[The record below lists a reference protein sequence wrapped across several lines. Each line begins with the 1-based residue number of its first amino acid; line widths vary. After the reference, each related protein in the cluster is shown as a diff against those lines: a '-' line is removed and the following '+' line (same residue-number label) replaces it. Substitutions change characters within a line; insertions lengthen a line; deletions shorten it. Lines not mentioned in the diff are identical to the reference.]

1 MVDTKV
7 DRTTK
12 ERRPGAGYKRPN
24 FPTEFKRRLVE
35 QSYESGAST
44 ALIARANDIN
54 ANLLFK
60 WRRQY
65 LAGAYGPLS
74 LRGRTALPP
83 AEEMLLVPVNVME
96 DVPAVMPVER
106 ARDIVP
112 ASEGCCEIEFDR
124 ARLRIRG
131 DVSPAMLKLLI
142 RELSR

>member
-7 DRTTK
+7 DKTSS
-12 ERRPGAGYKRPN
+12 ERRAGAGYKRPN
-24 FPTEFKRRLVE
+24 FPVEFKRRLVE
-35 QSYESGAST
+35 QSYEFGAST
-44 ALIARANDIN
+44 ALIARANEIN

-74 LRGRTALPP
+74 LPGQAELKP
-83 AEEMLLVPVNVME
+83 AEETLLVPVNVSDE
-96 DVPAVMPVER
+96 ALALMPSEPTGETR
-106 ARDIVP
+106 AAP
-112 ASEGCCEIEFDR
+112 EGCCEIEFER

-131 DVSPAMLKLLI
+131 DVSPAMLQLLI

>member
-7 DRTTK
+7 DRTSSK
-12 ERRPGAGYKRPN
+12 RRAGAGYKRPN
-24 FPTEFKRRLVE
+24 FPVAFKRRLVE

-54 ANLLFK
+54 ANLLFE

-65 LAGAYGPLS
+65 LAGAYGPL
-74 LRGRTALPP
+74 ALPGCVAP
-83 AEEMLLVPVNVME
+83 PSNDGIRLVPLHVVDDAPAVIPSE
-96 DVPAVMPVER
+96 PAHATVPA
-106 ARDIVP
+106 A
-112 ASEGCCEIEFDR
+112 EGSCEIEFES

-131 DVSPAMLKLLI
+131 DVSAAMLKLLI

>member
-7 DRTTK
+7 DKTSS
-12 ERRPGAGYKRPN
+12 ERRAGAGYKRPN
-24 FPTEFKRRLVE
+24 FPVEFKRRLVE

-65 LAGAYGPLS
+65 LAGAYGPRS
-74 LRGRTALPP
+74 LPGR
-83 AEEMLLVPVNVME
+83 AELTPSDDTLLVPVNVT
-96 DVPAVMPVER
+96 DDAPALTPGELVRE
-106 ARDIVP
+106 AAP
-112 ASEGCCEIEFDR
+112 ASGGCCEIEFEC

-131 DVSPAMLKLLI
+131 DVAPAMLQLLI